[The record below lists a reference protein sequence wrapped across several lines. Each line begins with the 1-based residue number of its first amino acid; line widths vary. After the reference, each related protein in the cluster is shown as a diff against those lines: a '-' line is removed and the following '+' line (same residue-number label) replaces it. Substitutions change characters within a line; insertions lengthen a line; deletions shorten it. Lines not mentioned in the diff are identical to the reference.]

1 MDSEPEVEP
10 RMEQESPGTAWGGG
24 GVQSELS
31 IELVGN
37 GQG

>member
-24 GVQSELS
+24 AVR
-31 IELVGN
+31 IDH
-37 GQG
+37 